1 MNFELSEEQT
11 LLENMVTSFVRDDYK
26 WETRE
31 SIVKTEEGWKPE
43 NWSKFAELGLLSVP
57 FSEDH
62 GGLGG
67 SAVDSMVVMEQ
78 FGKGLVVEP
87 FMPSII
93 LSGNLI
99 SKLAN
104 ENQAKQIIPKIIEGE
119 LRYVFAYAEP
129 QSRFDL
135 FDVKT
140 SAVKDGDGYTLN
152 GFKSVVFG
160 ASMATNIIIAART
173 SGDQRSKDG
182 ITLFMVDMKSDG
194 ITLQTYPTI
203 DEYRASE
210 VVIENLKVTDEMVL
224 GEVDKAYETI
234 EEVIDLA
241 TIAACS
247 EALGVLQVL
256 KDSTVDYCKQR
267 KQFGQS
273 IGKNQVIQHKL
284 VDMMIEYE
292 QSKSI
297 LYAAVTGNL
306 SNSSERSKVV
316 SAAKARIGQSIKY
329 IGETAIQLHGGM
341 GMVDEYMISHYFKR
355 ATMLGILFGNTEFL
369 FEPRLKISKIET
381 VLIIINKLA
390 FVNDISKAP
399 TFISG
404 PIR

>member
-1 MNFELSEEQT
+1 MHFELTEEQT
-11 LLENMVTSFVRDDYK
+11 LLENMVTAFVRDDYN

-31 SIVKTEEGWKPE
+31 KIVKTEEGWKPE

-67 SAVDSMVVMEQ
+67 TAVDSMVVMEQ

-87 FMPSII
+87 FMPSIL

-104 ENQAKQIIPKIIEGE
+104 ESQANEIIPKIIEGE
-119 LRYVFAYAEP
+119 SRYVFAYAEP

-135 FDVKT
+135 SDVKT
-140 SAVKDGDGYTLN
+140 SATKDGDEYTLN

-160 ASMATNIIIAART
+160 ASMATHIIFAART
-173 SGDQRSKDG
+173 SGDQRSEDG
-182 ITLFMVDMKSDG
+182 ITLFLADIKSNG

-210 VVIENLKVTDEMVL
+210 VVIENLKISSDMVL
-224 GEVDKAYETI
+224 GEVHKAYPVV

-247 EALGVLQVL
+247 EAVGVLQVL
-256 KDSTVDYCKQR
+256 KDSTIDYCKQR
-267 KQFGQS
+267 KQFGQPIS
-273 IGKNQVIQHKL
+273 KNQAIQHKL

-292 QSKSI
+292 QAKSI
-297 LYAAVTGNL
+297 LYAAVTADL
-306 SNSSERSKVV
+306 SNADERKKAV
-316 SAAKARIGQSIKY
+316 SGAKARIGQSIKFV
-329 IGETAIQLHGGM
+329 GESAIQLHGGM

-355 ATMLGILFGNTEFL
+355 ATMLGVLYGNVDFHMKRFVGLTQSNI
-369 FEPRLKISKIET
+369 EPIDGSST
-381 VLIIINKLA
+381 
-390 FVNDISKAP
+390 
-399 TFISG
+399 
-404 PIR
+404 IRGGY

>member
-1 MNFELSEEQT
+1 MHFELTEEQT
-11 LLENMVTSFVRDDYK
+11 LLENMVTAFVRDDYN

-31 SIVKTEEGWKPE
+31 KIVKTEEGWKPE

-67 SAVDSMVVMEQ
+67 TAVDSMVVMEQ

-87 FMPSII
+87 FMPSIL

-104 ENQAKQIIPKIIEGE
+104 ESQANEIIPKIIEGE
-119 LRYVFAYAEP
+119 SRYVFAYAEP

-135 FDVKT
+135 SDVKT
-140 SAVKDGDGYTLN
+140 SATKDGDEYTLN

-160 ASMATNIIIAART
+160 ASMATHIIIAART

-182 ITLFMVDMKSDG
+182 ITLFLADIKSNG

-210 VVIENLKVTDEMVL
+210 VVIENLKISSDMVL
-224 GEVDKAYETI
+224 GEVDKAYPVV

-247 EALGVLQVL
+247 EAVGVLQVL
-256 KDSTVDYCKQR
+256 KDSTIDYCKQR

-273 IGKNQVIQHKL
+273 ISKNQAIQHKL

-292 QSKSI
+292 QAKSI
-297 LYAAVTGNL
+297 LYAAVTADL
-306 SNSSERSKVV
+306 SNADERKKAV
-316 SAAKARIGQSIKY
+316 SGAKARIGQSIKFV
-329 IGETAIQLHGGM
+329 GESAIQLHGGM

-355 ATMLGILFGNTEFL
+355 ATMLGVLFGNVDFHMKRFVGLTQSNI
-369 FEPRLKISKIET
+369 EPIDGSST
-381 VLIIINKLA
+381 
-390 FVNDISKAP
+390 
-399 TFISG
+399 
-404 PIR
+404 IRGGY

>member
-1 MNFELSEEQT
+1 
-11 LLENMVTSFVRDDYK
+11 MVTAFVRDDYN

-31 SIVKTEEGWKPE
+31 KIVKTEEGWKPE
-43 NWSKFAELGLLSVP
+43 NWYKFAELGLLSVP

-67 SAVDSMVVMEQ
+67 TAVDSMVVMEQ

-87 FMPSII
+87 FMPSIL

-104 ENQAKQIIPKIIEGE
+104 ESQANEIIPKIIEGE
-119 LRYVFAYAEP
+119 SRYVFAYAEP

-135 FDVKT
+135 SDVKT
-140 SAVKDGDGYTLN
+140 SATKDGDEYTLN

-160 ASMATNIIIAART
+160 ASMATHIIIAART
-173 SGDQRSKDG
+173 SGDQRSEDG
-182 ITLFMVDMKSDG
+182 ITLFLVDIKSNG

-210 VVIENLKVTDEMVL
+210 VVIENLKISSDMVL
-224 GEVDKAYETI
+224 GEVDKAYPVV

-247 EALGVLQVL
+247 EAVGVLQVL
-256 KDSTVDYCKQR
+256 KDSTIDYCKQR
-267 KQFGQS
+267 KQFGQPIS
-273 IGKNQVIQHKL
+273 KNQAIQHKL

-292 QSKSI
+292 QAKSI
-297 LYAAVTGNL
+297 LYAAVTADL
-306 SNSSERSKVV
+306 SNADERKKAV
-316 SAAKARIGQSIKY
+316 SGAKARIGQSIKFV
-329 IGETAIQLHGGM
+329 GESAIQLHGGM

-355 ATMLGILFGNTEFL
+355 ATMLGVLFGNVDFHMKRFVGLTQSNI
-369 FEPRLKISKIET
+369 EPIDGSST
-381 VLIIINKLA
+381 
-390 FVNDISKAP
+390 
-399 TFISG
+399 
-404 PIR
+404 IRGGY

>member
-1 MNFELSEEQT
+1 MHFELTEEQT
-11 LLENMVTSFVRDDYK
+11 LLENMVTAFVRDDYN

-31 SIVKTEEGWKPE
+31 KIVKTEEGWKPE
-43 NWSKFAELGLLSVP
+43 NWYKFAELGLLSVP

-67 SAVDSMVVMEQ
+67 TAVDSMVVMEQ

-87 FMPSII
+87 FMPSIL

-104 ENQAKQIIPKIIEGE
+104 ESQANEIIPKIIEGE
-119 LRYVFAYAEP
+119 SRYVFAYAEP

-135 FDVKT
+135 SDVKT
-140 SAVKDGDGYTLN
+140 SATKDGDEYTLN

-160 ASMATNIIIAART
+160 ASMATHIIIAART
-173 SGDQRSKDG
+173 SGDQRSEDG
-182 ITLFMVDMKSDG
+182 ITLFLADIKSNG

-210 VVIENLKVTDEMVL
+210 VVIENLKISSDMVL
-224 GEVDKAYETI
+224 GEVHKAYPVV

-247 EALGVLQVL
+247 EAVGVLQVL
-256 KDSTVDYCKQR
+256 KDSTIDYCKQR
-267 KQFGQS
+267 KQFGQPIS
-273 IGKNQVIQHKL
+273 KNQAIQHKL

-292 QSKSI
+292 QAKSI
-297 LYAAVTGNL
+297 LYAAVTADL
-306 SNSSERSKVV
+306 SNADERKKAV
-316 SAAKARIGQSIKY
+316 SGAKARIGQSIKFV
-329 IGETAIQLHGGM
+329 GESAIQLHGGM

-355 ATMLGILFGNTEFL
+355 ATMLGVLFGNVDFHMKRFVGLTQSNI
-369 FEPRLKISKIET
+369 EPIDGSST
-381 VLIIINKLA
+381 
-390 FVNDISKAP
+390 
-399 TFISG
+399 
-404 PIR
+404 IRGGY